1 MGSLTALGGRVIL
14 PWVKEG
20 WSSGLEWKITELFF
34 RQTAM
39 SDMSGRLRR
48 TQVIV
53 IDWRNVL
60 SVIYNILSS
69 CWWKASSH
77 FVLYQV
83 TNYTLKS
90 AASVSNALGSV
101 VVSYSICH
109 ALLSLAGSFSPPP
122 HLVTFVS
129 LPCSPPPHSPHPPH
143 LLMHIWIRWKR
154 AVAWGGEILHIRD
167 AHRPSLQ
174 IHQWGGQMLK
184 GLAFKAQFQFFFIS
198 VSCNLFLKQY
208 FLQGGA
214 VGLGL
219 ASLWAFG
226 LKKQE
231 SVQHYI

>member
-1 MGSLTALGGRVIL
+1 MCFLLY
-14 PWVKEG
+14 
-20 WSSGLEWKITELFF
+20 
-34 RQTAM
+34 
-39 SDMSGRLRR
+39 
-48 TQVIV
+48 IV
-53 IDWRNVL
+53 L
-60 SVIYNILSS
+60 S

-122 HLVTFVS
+122 HLLSPCHALLHIFFTPPSS
-129 LPCSPPPHSPHPPH
+129 L
-143 LLMHIWIRWKR
+143 HIWIRWKR